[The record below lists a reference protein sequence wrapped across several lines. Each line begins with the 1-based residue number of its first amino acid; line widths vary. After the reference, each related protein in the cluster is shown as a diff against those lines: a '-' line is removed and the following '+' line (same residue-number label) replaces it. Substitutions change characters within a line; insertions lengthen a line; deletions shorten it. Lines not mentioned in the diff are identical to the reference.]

1 MKKRYIIS
9 FIFFLLFI
17 IITIF
22 MITNNTTLIDNKIYD
37 YIIGY
42 RNDLVDNIFKIIT
55 KLADPIP
62 IIIVIFILLI
72 FLNKENIYILM
83 TTVLLT
89 LLTNQTLKFFIKR
102 SRPDHIRL
110 INENSYAY
118 PSGHAMISIAVYGFL
133 IYLVYKK
140 VKNKL
145 IKIVL
150 ITVLS
155 IIILGIGL
163 SRIYL
168 GVHYPSDVLAG
179 YFITIPILVLIT
191 CLITDHYRGN
201 INDKDN
207 SK

>member
-22 MITNNTTLIDNKIYD
+22 MITNKTTLIDNKIYD
-37 YIIGY
+37 YIFGY

-62 IIIVIFILLI
+62 IIIVIFVLLI